1 MSVPTSSLPHADA
14 GEVSRSILNE
24 RCEASR
30 VQSLGHSREDPVSSL
45 FVDCWGSGVPV
56 VLVHGSLATGA
67 DEWQAQRP
75 LADEGF
81 RLLVPDR
88 RGYGRSPTARG
99 EDFLVDAE
107 DIAELMGDG
116 AHLVGH
122 SYGGLAVLFAAA
134 RRPDATLSLTLL
146 EPAAFSLGE
155 RHPAARPLVADVRRL
170 WDQDLPDADWV
181 IRFLRIV
188 GSDPDAL
195 SPELVTAA
203 VPLVPVLRRGR
214 PIWEPEL
221 PLDAVA
227 SAAFPKLVV
236 SGGHSAGFDAICD
249 EVAERIGASRMV
261 IEGAGHEI
269 QFTGGPL
276 NEALRTLWRAAGS
289 SSAKSS
295 FA

>member
-1 MSVPTSSLPHADA
+1 MSTLGSNFAPASFRAA
-14 GEVSRSILNE
+14 SI
-24 RCEASR
+24 AAVGQPS
-30 VQSLGHSREDPVSSL
+30 GL
-45 FVDCWGSGVPV
+45 FFDSWGSGVPV

-88 RGYGRSPTARG
+88 RGYGRSPAARG

-122 SYGGLAVLFAAA
+122 SYGGLGALLAAA

-146 EPAAFSLGE
+146 EPAAFSLGQ
-155 RHPAARPLVADVRRL
+155 RHPAATTLVADVRRL
-170 WDQDLPDADWV
+170 WDEDLPDEDWV
-181 IRFLRIV
+181 IRFLTIV

-195 SPELVTAA
+195 APELVAAA
-203 VPLVPVLRRGR
+203 VPLVPVFRRGR

-221 PLDAVA
+221 PLVALA

-249 EVAERIGASRMV
+249 ELAERIGASRMV
-261 IEGAGHEI
+261 IEGAGHEV

-276 NEALRTLWRAAGS
+276 NEALRTLWRPTRS
-289 SSAKSS
+289 SSARSPFS
-295 FA
+295 LG